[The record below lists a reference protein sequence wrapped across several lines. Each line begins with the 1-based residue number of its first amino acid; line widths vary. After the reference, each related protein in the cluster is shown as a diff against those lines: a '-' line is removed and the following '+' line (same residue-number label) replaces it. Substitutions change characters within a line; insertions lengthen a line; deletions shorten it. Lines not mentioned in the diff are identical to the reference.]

1 MCVSIFFDWV
11 SVEANS
17 FADLEAAGVVQSE
30 TALHGL
36 WIAYA
41 LVPAIGALLALVF
54 YAFYRLN
61 DKDVQIMAKCN
72 AGELSRTQ
80 AEAMLSRKY

>member
-1 MCVSIFFDWV
+1 MRKASRAKTVRTVSY
-11 SVEANS
+11 
-17 FADLEAAGVVQSE
+17 
-30 TALHGL
+30 TH
-36 WIAYA
+36 